1 MDKICKNEEWL
12 AAYLDKRLP
21 AQERGLFETH
31 LSRCPSCLAELIA
44 AKAELDEMAAEKS
57 SELAAQ
63 TRSGEPRRFRFS
75 PLAASLSLAA
85 AVVCAGAIFLSIRS
99 AALDREVASARGSVS
114 RILATAD
121 IGLMRL
127 SGGPERPV
135 SRSVAYRGAGERA
148 GDAFGRAEE
157 TLKAALA
164 KRRNDWRLCALLG
177 DLYMADN
184 QIERAE
190 IYYDQALAVK
200 PADARLLNG
209 RAAAAYRLGKF
220 DLSRRDLESAL
231 AADSSR
237 IEALYNLAVLHREI
251 GDRTNA
257 ARYFDSYLRRDPSSP
272 WAERAKTLRNE

>member
-1 MDKICKNEEWL
+1 MKDICKNEEWL

-21 AQERGLFETH
+21 AQERSLFEAH
-31 LSRCPSCLAELIA
+31 LSHCPSCLSELIA
-44 AKAELDEMAAEKS
+44 AKTELDEMAAEE
-57 SELAAQ
+57 SEALAA
-63 TRSGEPRRFRFS
+63 RAHAGEPRRLRFS

-85 AVVCAGAIFLSIRS
+85 AVLCAGAVFLSIRS
-99 AALDREVASARGSVS
+99 AALDREVASARGNVS

-135 SRSVAYRGAGERA
+135 ARSVAYRGTGERA
-148 GDAFGRAEE
+148 GDAFGMAEE
-157 TLKAALA
+157 SLKAALA
-164 KRRNDWRLCALLG
+164 KRGNDWRFFALLG

-190 IYYDQALAVK
+190 IYYDQALAMK
-200 PADARLLNG
+200 PADARLLND

-231 AADSSR
+231 AADSTR
-237 IEALYNLAVLHREI
+237 IEALYNLAVLRRET
-251 GDRTNA
+251 GDRAGA
-257 ARYFDSYLRRDPSSP
+257 ARYFDSYLRKDPSSP
-272 WAERAKTLRNE
+272 WAERARTLKNE